1 MSLKSLRE
9 IVKKHANPEQAKI
22 LMRFFKTGNG
32 KYGEGDEFLGIK
44 VPVSR
49 KIAKQFTNLSLEE
62 IQELLNSS
70 IHEERLIALFI
81 LTEQFRKADAARKK
95 IIYNFYLK
103 NTKRV
108 NNWDLVDLSAEKI
121 IGAYLLDKGTKILF
135 KLARS
140 RNLWERRIAIMSTF
154 HFIKNG
160 LYDTTLEIS
169 NILLDD
175 EHDLIHKAVGWM
187 LREVG
192 NRKLVVE
199 EKYLKKHYIS
209 MPRTMLR
216 YAIEKFPEEKRQA
229 YLKGKI

>member
-95 IIYNFYLK
+95 II
-103 NTKRV
+103 
-108 NNWDLVDLSAEKI
+108 
-121 IGAYLLDKGTKILF
+121 
-135 KLARS
+135 
-140 RNLWERRIAIMSTF
+140 
-154 HFIKNG
+154 
-160 LYDTTLEIS
+160 
-169 NILLDD
+169 
-175 EHDLIHKAVGWM
+175 
-187 LREVG
+187 
-192 NRKLVVE
+192 
-199 EKYLKKHYIS
+199 
-209 MPRTMLR
+209 
-216 YAIEKFPEEKRQA
+216 
-229 YLKGKI
+229 

>member
-1 MSLKSLRE
+1 
-9 IVKKHANPEQAKI
+9 
-22 LMRFFKTGNG
+22 
-32 KYGEGDEFLGIK
+32 
-44 VPVSR
+44 
-49 KIAKQFTNLSLEE
+49 
-62 IQELLNSS
+62 
-70 IHEERLIALFI
+70 
-81 LTEQFRKADAARKK
+81 
-95 IIYNFYLK
+95 
-103 NTKRV
+103 
-108 NNWDLVDLSAEKI
+108 
-121 IGAYLLDKGTKILF
+121 
-135 KLARS
+135 
-140 RNLWERRIAIMSTF
+140 MSTF

-209 MPRTMLR
+209 MPRTILR